1 MTVRAQV
8 NLPALAVALVLLT
21 ATATLALA
29 LADDAFDDADR
40 TPAERRIAT
49 ALTERLV
56 APDSPLTDRA
66 NVLDG
71 DALAAFDAARLRETF
86 PVVGERAV
94 RVRVGDRTLVERGDP
109 IDGVTVRRVVLVRR
123 QQAVELQP
131 QLDDNETTLPRR
143 TRRVTLDVDPPTST
157 TVRTVRAD
165 GRVVLHAPSGLD
177 GEYTVR
183 VSRFDTVTL
192 AFETDGF
199 LAPRT
204 VGITYYPARTTK
216 ATLAVTV
223 DA

>member
-8 NLPALAVALVLLT
+8 NLPALAVALVVLT

-29 LADDAFDDADR
+29 LADDAFADADR
-40 TPAERRIAT
+40 NPADRRVAT

-56 APDSPLTDRA
+56 APDSSLTDRT
-66 NVLDG
+66 NVLDAS
-71 DALAAFDAARLRETF
+71 ALAAFDAARLREAF

-109 IDGVTVRRVVLVRR
+109 TGGATVRRVVLVRHR
-123 QQAVELQP
+123 QAVELEP

-143 TRRVTLDVDPPTST
+143 TRRVTLEIDPPTST

-165 GRVVLHAPSGLD
+165 GRVVLHAPSGLN

-192 AFETDGF
+192 AFEADGP
-199 LAPRT
+199 LAPGT

>member
-8 NLPALAVALVLLT
+8 NLPALAVALIALT

-29 LADDAFDDADR
+29 LADDAFADADR

-71 DALAAFDAARLRETF
+71 VALAAFDAARLRGTF

-109 IDGVTVRRVVLVRR
+109 TDGTTVRRIVLVRR
-123 QQAVELQP
+123 RQAVELEP
-131 QLDDNETTLPRR
+131 QLDDDETTLPGG
-143 TRRVTLDVDPPTST
+143 PAGSPSTST
-157 TVRTVRAD
+157 RPR
-165 GRVVLHAPSGLD
+165 GPPSARSG
-177 GEYTVR
+177 
-183 VSRFDTVTL
+183 
-192 AFETDGF
+192 
-199 LAPRT
+199 RT
-204 VGITYYPARTTK
+204 VGSSS
-216 ATLAVTV
+216 TLRPGWTESTRFASRGSTP
-223 DA
+223 